1 MTSKHQHQH
10 PRAHRHLTPAN
21 FKPPFSLLAMSAW
34 QRLGLAGAALAVL
47 WVLVIWALREAA

>member
-1 MTSKHQHQH
+1 MTSKHQH

-34 QRLGLAGAALAVL
+34 QRLGLAGVALAVL